1 MKYIECIMHLM
12 EKQDLLKVIG
22 LVVVT
27 AFIIFMI
34 VKSLKLQKNVLEGL
48 TNNSGGSSVSGIAGA
63 AANYAAAIQAQ
74 SVQIQDALLIS
85 KYRSDYET
93 VIINMDTYLNLLI
106 MQGFLNLNTN
116 SSTASANLDA
126 INSINSL
133 YSVKQALNG
142 SMKFIDGLV

>member
-1 MKYIECIMHLM
+1 MNE
-12 EKQDLLKVIG
+12 DLLKVIG

>member
-1 MKYIECIMHLM
+1 MNE
-12 EKQDLLKVIG
+12 DLLKVIG

-27 AFIIFMI
+27 AFIIFMV

-85 KYRSDYET
+85 KYK
-93 VIINMDTYLNLLI
+93 I
-106 MQGFLNLNTN
+106 
-116 SSTASANLDA
+116 
-126 INSINSL
+126 
-133 YSVKQALNG
+133 
-142 SMKFIDGLV
+142 GL

>member
-1 MKYIECIMHLM
+1 MNE
-12 EKQDLLKVIG
+12 DLLKVIG

-27 AFIIFMI
+27 AFIIFMV

-85 KYRSDYET
+85 KYRSDYES

-116 SSTASANLDA
+116 SSTASTNLDA

-133 YSVKQALNG
+133 YSAKQALNG

>member
-1 MKYIECIMHLM
+1 MNE
-12 EKQDLLKVIG
+12 DLLKVIG

-27 AFIIFMI
+27 AFIIFMV
-34 VKSLKLQKNVLEGL
+34 VKSLKLQKNILEGM
-48 TNNSGGSSVSGIAGA
+48 TNSSSASMSGVAGS

-85 KYRSDYET
+85 KYRSDYES

-116 SSTASANLDA
+116 SSSAATNLDA

-133 YSVKQALNG
+133 YSAKQALNG
-142 SMKFIDGLV
+142 SMKFIDGIV